1 MAPEP
6 AGTGAAPGPA
16 SPSANEPAELLRMV
30 EGLESD
36 INALR
41 ARLAAKP
48 DAADGTWPPWSRW
61 VDPHLRSQSEVEGQA
76 VGIGDLDA

>member
-16 SPSANEPAELLRMV
+16 SASANERAELLRMV

-41 ARLAAKP
+41 TRLAAKP
-48 DAADGTWPPWSRW
+48 DAADGTLAALLAMGRPSPKVAIR
-61 VDPHLRSQSEVEGQA
+61 G
-76 VGIGDLDA
+76 